1 MMRDCWFFLKL
12 FKPYAM
18 WLVSGIILS
27 LITSLAAITLLSLSG
42 WFITASAMAGLL
54 SIDGNVLAFNF
65 MLPAAQI
72 RALAIMRTLGRY
84 AERLVTHEATFRVLA
99 QIRSWFFQQLIPL
112 VPGRLA
118 LMRSGDLLSRMTAD
132 IDALDALYLRLVAP
146 VFVAILG
153 VTAVTIVLATYAP
166 IISIANGLILF
177 VAAVYVPWLFNRLG
191 SEGAERITVLMA
203 NYKIRQVDTLQGF
216 AELVANQA
224 YERYSVFLQQFSDRM
239 IHTQRQNNCLT
250 GISSAITFLLS
261 QISFT
266 VVLILA
272 GLLYTENQLTG
283 SEVALVV
290 FCVLASFEL
299 VTPLPQALQM
309 LAKTQKSAQRIR
321 QVAKLKPTITEPQQ
335 ILLLPQSYDLQ
346 LSDVCFR
353 YSDQQDWVLK
363 NINVQIPLGTK
374 LAIVGASGSGKTTL
388 LHLIMHYF
396 DPEIGQV
403 ALAGYSLS
411 QYGSEPL
418 MTCFG
423 VLSQR
428 SQLFA
433 TTIKENLL
441 IAKPDA
447 TAKELDAAIKAAGL
461 EKFISYLPEGLNTW
475 VGESGV
481 KVSGGEA
488 RRIALA
494 RLYLKDAPILIL
506 DEPTEGL
513 DSETER
519 DVFQA
524 LSVFATQKTII
535 MVTHRAAGLSL
546 VDKVYRMEQGV
557 LRDYHL

>member
-1 MMRDCWFFLKL
+1 
-12 FKPYAM
+12 M

-27 LITSLAAITLLSLSG
+27 LITSMAAITLLSLSG

-166 IISIANGLILF
+166 IISIANGLILL

-191 SEGAERITVLMA
+191 NEGAERITVLMA

-216 AELVANQA
+216 ADLLANQA

-524 LSVFATQKTII
+524 LSVFATKKTII

>member
-27 LITSLAAITLLSLSG
+27 LITSMAAITLLSLSG

-99 QIRSWFFQQLIPL
+99 QIRGWFFQQLIPL

-166 IISIANGLILF
+166 IISIANGLILL

-216 AELVANQA
+216 ADLLVNQA

-321 QVAKLKPTITEPQQ
+321 QVAKLKPTIIEPQQ

>member
-12 FKPYAM
+12 FKPYTM

-27 LITSLAAITLLSLSG
+27 LITSMAAITLLSLSG

-166 IISIANGLILF
+166 IISIANGLILL

-191 SEGAERITVLMA
+191 NEGAERITVLMA

-216 AELVANQA
+216 ADLLVNQA

-524 LSVFATQKTII
+524 LSVFATKKTII